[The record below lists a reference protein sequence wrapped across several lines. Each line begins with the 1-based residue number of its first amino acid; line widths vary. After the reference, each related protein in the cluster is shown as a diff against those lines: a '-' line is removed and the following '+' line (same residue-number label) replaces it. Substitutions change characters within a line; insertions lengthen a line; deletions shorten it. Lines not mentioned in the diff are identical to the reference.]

1 MITVIKPDYCWPE
14 TTLKMFP
21 FLTEHLER
29 CGRICYKSEN
39 KITETS
45 ANRFVETIRK
55 SGHESVLE
63 HASVT
68 AIVTCSRACSHQLVR
83 HRIAAYSQ
91 ESQRYCNY
99 GSGALLV
106 ICPPQI
112 GLPPGEY
119 TSMGRMICQDRSV
132 LILSTRQERW
142 IHQIESA
149 YQEYR
154 DELNVGIRPEDAR
167 YVLPNATKAELAV
180 TYNLRQWRHVFQE
193 RALNKSAQWEI
204 REVFQGILTDLAI
217 RIPAVFNDLEKLI

>member
-1 MITVIKPDYCWPE
+1 M
-14 TTLKMFP
+14 
-21 FLTEHLER
+21 
-29 CGRICYKSEN
+29 N
-39 KITETS
+39 
-45 ANRFVETIRK
+45 
-55 SGHESVLE
+55 
-63 HASVT
+63 
-68 AIVTCSRACSHQLVR
+68 
-83 HRIAAYSQ
+83 
-91 ESQRYCNY
+91 
-99 GSGALLV
+99 
-106 ICPPQI
+106 PP
-112 GLPPGEY
+112 L
-119 TSMGRMICQDRSV
+119 RSV